1 MHEQPS
7 NRMQTKIL
15 ADVTPFVVKGILLVI
30 LHPFPHL
37 AQEATNAKTKTFR
50 ALRF

>member
-1 MHEQPS
+1 MHA
-7 NRMQTKIL
+7 KIL

-30 LHPFPHL
+30 LHPFPQL
-37 AQEATNAKTKTFR
+37 AQEAINAKTKPFS